1 MRAYPLVKKMSYEKA
16 VMETMARLEKKFD
29 AANESLK
36 SCAKKEDLTAIEISI
51 PDKVR
56 ENERCLNRIE
66 AEIG

>member
-1 MRAYPLVKKMSYEKA
+1 
-16 VMETMARLEKKFD
+16 METMARLEKKFD